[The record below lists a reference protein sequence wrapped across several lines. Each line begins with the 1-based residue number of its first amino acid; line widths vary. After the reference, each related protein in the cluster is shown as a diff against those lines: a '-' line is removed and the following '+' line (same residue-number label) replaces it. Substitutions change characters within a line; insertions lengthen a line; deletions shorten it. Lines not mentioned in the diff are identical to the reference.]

1 MKQLL
6 ILVLSL
12 QFFVAKLYA
21 QGPNPNDVPN
31 KICYDYDVAGNR
43 IAQKGA
49 WMLPEYGRK
58 EDEMNPNSPI
68 VDYRT
73 CTCNPDIKSGP
84 FVDKIIRIKDLNW
97 LSDIRR
103 RFTNVVYVLDVA
115 DFPRDF
121 IGNVDIATPTS
132 GEDVIP
138 FLPDDVVGVVIDIND
153 VLGRSGSLDRIG
165 RRMVQNKE
173 TATVVDGLELTIAPN
188 PTEGKFQ
195 VMQKGFN
202 PTESTLYIYDQK
214 AQLLFERDFIEGFV
228 NIAEYSAGIYTLVLK
243 DNKNYKTVRFIKK

>member
-12 QFFVAKLYA
+12 QFFVANLYA
-21 QGPNPNDVPN
+21 QVLPTPTDVPN

-49 WMLPEYGRK
+49 WVLPEYGII
-58 EDEMNPNSPI
+58 DNI
-68 VDYRT
+68 TGDFVDFKK
-73 CTCNPDIKSGP
+73 CTCNLDIKSGP
-84 FVDKIIRIKDLNW
+84 FVSKIIRIKDLNW

-103 RFTNVVYVLDVA
+103 RFVNIVFILDVA

-132 GEDVIP
+132 GDDVIP

-165 RRMVQNKE
+165 RRTVQNKE
-173 TATVVDGLELTIAPN
+173 TASVVDGLELTIAPN

-202 PTESTLYIYDQK
+202 PAESTIYIYDQK
-214 AQLLFERDFIEGFV
+214 AQLLFERDYIEGYV

-243 DNKNYKTVRFIKK
+243 DKKNYKTVRFIKK

>member
-12 QFFVAKLYA
+12 QFFVAKMYS
-21 QGPNPNDVPN
+21 QGPNPNDIPN

-43 IAQKGA
+43 IAQRGA
-49 WMLPEYGRK
+49 WVLPEYGK
-58 EDEMNPNSPI
+58 IKNGNI
-68 VDYRT
+68 VDYQD
-73 CTCNPDIKSGP
+73 CNCNADIKSGP
-84 FVDKIIRIKDLNW
+84 FVGKIIRIKDLNW

-103 RFTNVVYVLDVA
+103 RFINISFVVDVA

-138 FLPDDVVGVVIDIND
+138 FSPDDVVGVVIDIND
-153 VLGRSGSLDRIG
+153 VLGKTGQIG
-165 RRMVQNKE
+165 RRMVANTE
-173 TATVVDGLELTIAPN
+173 ATTKVDILELSIAPN

-195 VMQKGFN
+195 VIQKGFN
-202 PTESTLYIYDQK
+202 PAESTIYIYDQK
-214 AQLLFERDFIEGFV
+214 AQLLFERDYIEGYV

-243 DNKNYKTVRFIKK
+243 DKKNYKTVRFIKK

>member
-12 QFFVAKLYA
+12 QFFVANLYA
-21 QGPNPNDVPN
+21 QGPTPNDVPN

-43 IAQKGA
+43 IAQRGA
-49 WMLPEYGRK
+49 WMLPEYGK
-58 EDEMNPNSPI
+58 IKNGNI
-68 VDYRT
+68 VDYQD
-73 CTCNPDIKSGP
+73 CNCNADIKSGP
-84 FVDKIIRIKDLNW
+84 FVGKIIRIKDLNW

-103 RFTNVVYVLDVA
+103 RFVNIVFILDVA

-132 GEDVIP
+132 GDDVIP

-202 PTESTLYIYDQK
+202 PAESTIYIYDQK
-214 AQLLFERDFIEGFV
+214 AQLLFERDYIEGFV

-243 DNKNYKTVRFIKK
+243 DKKNYKTVRFIKK